1 MINVI
6 SKKTISALSIAIATA
21 GLSTASIAQDET
33 VSATVNDAPCVQ
45 PAQPIIPDG
54 NVASKEELVVA
65 SKAVK
70 TLQSELEVYRNCLAG
85 KSNAIVGEDD
95 AATAQK
101 QAIVDRYNE
110 SVDLEEKVAGDFN
123 IAISAFKSK

>member
-21 GLSTASIAQDET
+21 NISTASIAQDEAASVA
-33 VSATVNDAPCVQ
+33 VSDAPCIE
-45 PAQPIIPDG
+45 PTQPIIPDG

-70 TLQSELEVYRNCLAG
+70 TLQSELETYRNCLAG
-85 KSNAIVGEDD
+85 KSSAIVGEDE
-95 AATAQK
+95 AATTQK
-101 QAIVDRYNE
+101 QAIIDRYNA

-123 IAISAFKSK
+123 VAISAFKSK